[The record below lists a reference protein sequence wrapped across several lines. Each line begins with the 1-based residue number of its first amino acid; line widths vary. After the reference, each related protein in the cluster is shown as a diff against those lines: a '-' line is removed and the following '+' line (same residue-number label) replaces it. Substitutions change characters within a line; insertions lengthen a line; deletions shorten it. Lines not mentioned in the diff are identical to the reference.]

1 MYLSKLWQKRLSDG
15 HNSTIKSPPVRLYHS
30 STQISLARFV
40 EYPLE
45 SVCTAFYHNQNE
57 VVLLGWN
64 SSHLINCCCHKSNQ
78 FCTRSPNMVDDSR
91 SRGCKQCIAGQ
102 AGGDGSTLA
111 DLWKAENR
119 FPGPVG
125 PPTTFVGGEKLN
137 NKLSNEVELESAA
150 IALYFPAH
158 PGSIMAAPSTFIIN
172 HHCNM
177 LK

>member
-15 HNSTIKSPPVRLYHS
+15 LNSTIKSPPVRLYHS
-30 STQISLARFV
+30 STQISLATPV

-45 SVCTAFYHNQNE
+45 SVCTAFYRNQNE

-78 FCTRSPNMVDDSR
+78 LCTRSPNMVDDSR
-91 SRGCKQCIAGQ
+91 SRGCKQCIAEQ

-125 PPTTFVGGEKLN
+125 PPTTFVGGK
-137 NKLSNEVELESAA
+137 SW
-150 IALYFPAH
+150 
-158 PGSIMAAPSTFIIN
+158 IIN
-172 HHCNM
+172 YPTRWSWRAPP
-177 LK
+177 LLFTFPLIQVPLWLRPQPSSSLQYAQKE

>member
-1 MYLSKLWQKRLSDG
+1 MGLTAPSSRRPSVVITAQLKFPWPHPWVSSWECLYCILPQSKWGS
-15 HNSTIKSPPVRLYHS
+15 
-30 STQISLARFV
+30 
-40 EYPLE
+40 PLE
-45 SVCTAFYHNQNE
+45 
-57 VVLLGWN
+57 WN

-91 SRGCKQCIAGQ
+91 SRGCKQCIAEEV
-102 AGGDGSTLA
+102 GGDGRTLA